1 LDLGGSDTELVAA
14 DAAFE
19 TCVANEFLF
28 PHSELGFVRTAA
40 ARRVEISLT
49 MTALGPLTE
58 IAAALLLR
66 WHPLTLIRKQAKA
79 KSAVYL
85 RVFRWSRAHSTHS
98 ADGVIL
104 HSLDLDPSRQCL
116 LATTSFFS
124 ALSWAFCGCL
134 GAQCVQLGASFLR
147 AGRAGRLLRAGRAG
161 RLGPVMAGSWW
172 LLLPSRSACV
182 AVVHCEGICTVA
194 GCVQLPSSGL
204 LWTK

>member
-1 LDLGGSDTELVAA
+1 LGGSDTELVAA

-116 LATTSFFS
+116 LATTFFFRRFPWLFVVAWELIVCNW
-124 ALSWAFCGCL
+124 ALLSCARG
-134 GAQCVQLGASFLR
+134 
-147 AGRAGRLLRAGRAG
+147 
-161 RLGPVMAGSWW
+161 
-172 LLLPSRSACV
+172 
-182 AVVHCEGICTVA
+182 
-194 GCVQLPSSGL
+194 GL
-204 LWTK
+204 DDSCARGGLDDWDQ